1 MTVIYITEDNCEC
14 YAVSFE
20 NKGCVKVQ
28 KFEDVSESDKN
39 IIYSI
44 NPMKTFL
51 GKSQRCSMTALSG
64 AFDKSCFDGNT
75 ILLKVGIENGK
86 NKYVYI
92 GGDMICSFMTSDNIY
107 EYISNMGNNLSPYSI
122 ATGEKNYYL
131 LAPNFSFI
139 KKDKIDYNTILNGIY
154 VPESDLPFEKMELCK
169 IHSNYA
175 DDNDDDN

>member
-14 YAVSFE
+14 YAVTFE
-20 NKGCVKVQ
+20 NKGWIKVQ
-28 KFEDVSESDKN
+28 KVEDGSLDEN
-39 IIYSI
+39 IIYTV

-51 GKSQRCSMTALSG
+51 GKNKRCGMIALSG
-64 AFDKSCFDGNT
+64 AFDKGCFDGNT

-92 GGDMICSFMTSDNIY
+92 GGDMVCSFMTSDNIY
-107 EYISNMGNNLSPYSI
+107 EYISNMRNNLSPYSI

-139 KKDKIDYNTILNGIY
+139 KKDKIDYNTIFNGIY

-169 IHSNYA
+169 IHSNYD